1 MIIDALLIGLGIFLA
16 AGAQLALKLA
26 AAGPHPLPWL
36 GTAALTYLGAFA
48 LYFHLLRT
56 LPLSWLSPLMV
67 GGTTLA
73 VVLAGLLLGETMNLQ
88 RVLGV
93 ALLLAGLWLL
103 ALGR

>member
-1 MIIDALLIGLGIFLA
+1 MTESLLILTGILLA

-26 AAGPHPLPWL
+26 AATPHPVPWL
-36 GTAALTYLGAFA
+36 GTAALAYLVAFA

-73 VVLAGLLLGETMNLQ
+73 VVLAGLTLGETMNLP
-88 RVLGV
+88 RALGV